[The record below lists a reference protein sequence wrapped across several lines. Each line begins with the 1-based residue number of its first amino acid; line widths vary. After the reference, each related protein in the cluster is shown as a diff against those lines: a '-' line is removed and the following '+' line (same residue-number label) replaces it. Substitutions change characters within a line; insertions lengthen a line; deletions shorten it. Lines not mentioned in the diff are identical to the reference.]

1 MQRTVAIDNVR
12 RHAALTR
19 RLTRRQ
25 SASPGVVNW
34 REFPP
39 RRAAAAFEARWSAS
53 PLAASASRF
62 AVSRAI
68 PSGDALELLAAG
80 QESYGA
86 GGPLVSDAAPRPR
99 ESSHATRVR
108 RETAGGNADK
118 LSTASTPAPPAA
130 PAPKFRVSRRSVAG
144 ADAARPAQGHAAS
157 PPRGLAARAFDSQ
170 PQSGRAST
178 ADASVL
184 KAGPPKPVETAGVT
198 ARREPAPAASSRP
211 GPHTPAAN
219 APRSLSTAPAAG
231 TGRSHALS
239 RKAAGSPAARPA
251 PPRSLAGR
259 VGGYVSV
266 ARKHQPEG
274 PAFSPPHA
282 LLQRKARSGGDA
294 GKTRLSGTAPRQA
307 VNAAHA
313 SPAGE
318 AFVRPVAGPQAAG
331 SYETAQNFVGVPPPA
346 VETRRAARADDGDG
360 AGLEP
365 RPLTIL
371 RKVRALAPVRRVE
384 VSHRSEDSSAGEALT
399 RKVAPARGAESTG
412 ARPLVM
418 RQAASTHGA
427 AAVAPSA
434 SAETAGARGTTAAPL
449 AGAGAPSPEIDIAQ
463 LAEQVSRIISRR
475 LAVER
480 ERRGLWK

>member
-39 RRAAAAFEARWSAS
+39 RRAAAAFGARWSAS

-62 AVSRAI
+62 AVSRAM

-86 GGPLVSDAAPRPR
+86 GGPLGSDAAPR

-108 RETAGGNADK
+108 REMADSNADK
-118 LSTASTPAPPAA
+118 LSTASTPAPHAA

-144 ADAARPAQGHAAS
+144 ADAARPAQGPAAS
-157 PPRGLAARAFDSQ
+157 PARGTSAQAFDSQ
-170 PQSGRAST
+170 AQSGRAST

-219 APRSLSTAPAAG
+219 APRSLSTSPAAG
-231 TGRSHALS
+231 AGRSHALS

-259 VGGYVSV
+259 LGGYVSV

-274 PAFSPPHA
+274 SASSTQHA
-282 LLQRKARSGGDA
+282 LLQRKARSGGAA

-307 VNAAHA
+307 ANAAHA

-318 AFVRPVAGPQAAG
+318 AFVRVAGPQAAG
-331 SYETAQNFVGVPPPA
+331 SYGTGENFVGVPPPA
-346 VETRRAARADDGDG
+346 VETRRATRADEGAG

-371 RKVRALAPVRRVE
+371 RKVRAPAPARRVE
-384 VSHRSEDSSAGEALT
+384 VSHRSEDSSAGEAPM

-427 AAVAPSA
+427 AAAPSA
-434 SAETAGARGTTAAPL
+434 STETAGAHGTTASPP